1 MKPLRDVLLGRA
13 EDALG
18 ALATRALPRRG
29 ARYHAYHGNRL
40 DEDQTYTL
48 PASAQRVPAQ
58 LGAHVEVPSAG
69 VVLLSA
75 RVRSRGLGGVRDPW
89 LELAAGE
96 VSARCYVERGVAA
109 RRYLHVSAL
118 SGRSATLSTADLSV
132 EPEGAEWLCFPGR
145 ELRTPVLVVAP
156 HPDDAE
162 LAAFGL
168 YAGRD
173 AWVVTACAGELG
185 THDYGGLFSPDAD
198 GAALRGRLRVA
209 ESLSAPVAGGVP
221 RGRIAN
227 LGYFDGSLAAMYRD
241 QGAEAR
247 SLALQGAGLGQ
258 FRAAGEAGVLPA
270 RDTATWAGL
279 VADLVHVLRLS
290 GARTV
295 AFPHPQL
302 DHHPDHAALGMA
314 VLEALERAERTDALL
329 LAYAVHG
336 PGGGSGASIHP
347 VGRRDGSVSLPPGK
361 FDQLL
366 FDDLVSVP
374 LDAATLRKKALALDT
389 YRDLKDEE
397 GPLPAE
403 ALGLRLKRGA
413 REMYRALMVY
423 DLGLVRRFLRPN
435 ELFYVLDGARLAEH
449 RAAFAAH
456 LQAHAG

>member
-1 MKPLRDVLLGRA
+1 MKPLRSALIGLS

-18 ALATRALPRRG
+18 ALATRALARRG
-29 ARYHAYHGNRL
+29 ARYHAYHQNRL
-40 DEDQTYTL
+40 DEDQSYAL
-48 PASAQRVPAQ
+48 PAGATRVPAQ
-58 LGAHVEVPSAG
+58 LGPRVTVPEGG

-75 RVRSRGLGGVRDPW
+75 ELRSRGLGGLRDPW
-89 LELAAGE
+89 LELRAGPL
-96 VSARCYVERGVAA
+96 SARCYVERGVAA
-109 RRYLHVSAL
+109 RRLLNVSPLA
-118 SGRSATLSTADLSV
+118 GHSAVLACGDLSV
-132 EPEGAEWLCFPGR
+132 RAEGAEWLCFRGR
-145 ELRTPVLVVAP
+145 ELRAPVLVVAP

-185 THDYGGLFSPDAD
+185 THDYGGLFSRDAE

-241 QGAEAR
+241 PVSEAR
-247 SLALQGAGLGQ
+247 SLAIEGAGLGQ
-258 FRAAGEAGVLPA
+258 FRAAGEVGLLPA

-279 VADLVHVLRLS
+279 VADLVHVLRVS

-295 AFPHPQL
+295 AFPHPRL

-314 VLEALERAERTDALL
+314 VLEAVERAERSDALL

-336 PGGGSGASIHP
+336 PGGGNGASIHP
-347 VGRRDGSVSLPPGK
+347 VGRRDGSVSLPPGR
-361 FDQLL
+361 FSEPL
-366 FDDLVSVP
+366 FDDLMSLP
-374 LDAATLRKKALALDT
+374 LDAATLRQKALALDT
-389 YRDLKDEE
+389 YRDLKDED
-397 GPLPAE
+397 GPLPVE
-403 ALGLRLKRGA
+403 DVQLRLRRGA
-413 REMYRALMVY
+413 RELYRALMVY

-435 ELFYVLDGARLAEH
+435 ELFYVLDGARLAQH
-449 RAAFAAH
+449 RAAFA
-456 LQAHAG
+456 QRSGTS

>member
-1 MKPLRDVLLGRA
+1 MKPLRDALLGRA

-40 DEDQTYTL
+40 DEDQTYAL
-48 PASAQRVPAQ
+48 PDSVQRVRAR

-89 LELAAGE
+89 LALAAGE
-96 VSARCYVERGVAA
+96 VGARCYVERGVAA
-109 RRYLHVSAL
+109 RRYFNVSAL
-118 SGRSATLSTADLSV
+118 SGRSALLSTADLCV

-145 ELRTPVLVVAP
+145 ELRAPVLVVAP

-185 THDYGGLFSPDAD
+185 THDYGGLFSHDAD

-221 RGRIAN
+221 RGRVAN

-241 QGAEAR
+241 PGAEAR

-258 FRAAGEAGVLPA
+258 FRAAGE
-270 RDTATWAGL
+270 

-347 VGRRDGSVSLPPGK
+347 VGRRDGSVSLPPGQ
-361 FDQLL
+361 FQESL

-413 REMYRALMVY
+413 RELYRALMVY
-423 DLGLVRRFLRPN
+423 DLGLVRRYLRPN
-435 ELFYVLDGARLAEH
+435 ELFYVLDGARIAER

-456 LQAHAG
+456 LQANAG